1 MSSLPLT
8 GLQNKGKDLQR
19 WDATKQHRAFQ
30 KADVMWCHEP
40 VDSKCDRHHQGECP
54 CLSCASYCS
63 KYHRNSHSLNPS
75 HSSMRLALLHARVT
89 TEEMPAWFFSS
100 RAGTWSHVGTALT
113 AKPTR
118 GRLDNRKIP
127 VSGGVQG
134 KGPRLHRSMLSPPK
148 RTVHSKEPA
157 TCLGFP
163 PN

>member
-1 MSSLPLT
+1 MPLSST
-8 GLQNKGKDLQR
+8 GHSRKQTLCG
-19 WDATKQHRAFQ
+19 ATSQSILSVIVIIEANARAYRVP
-30 KADVMWCHEP
+30 ATA
-40 VDSKCDRHHQGECP
+40 
-54 CLSCASYCS
+54 LSTTETVT
-63 KYHRNSHSLNPS
+63 HNPS
-75 HSSMRLALLHARVT
+75 HSSMRLALLHACVT

-148 RTVHSKEPA
+148 RIVHSEEPA